1 MKNFRQS
8 KIFFLFLLL
17 TVCTLTVEAQ
27 RKPAPREMQF
37 DALKKYVEPFPEDRR
52 FKRRV
57 GARFIIPDAPPGK
70 KFEPSYVKNLYR
82 IVSAEE
88 GFIFLI
94 SAEMAKSLRSHLK
107 SDVAFWRVACT
118 IVEFGDS
125 DVGLYPYV
133 TKVEGLDKNGM
144 VVWTTIG
151 REPRKLDFVE

>member
-88 GFIFLI
+88 GFIF
-94 SAEMAKSLRSHLK
+94 
-107 SDVAFWRVACT
+107 
-118 IVEFGDS
+118 
-125 DVGLYPYV
+125 
-133 TKVEGLDKNGM
+133 
-144 VVWTTIG
+144 
-151 REPRKLDFVE
+151 